1 MRAILAAL
9 ILATAS
15 IAIPAMPAYAD
26 GIDRPRA
33 ARPAPRPRPPAVRPA
48 PAPVAPAPVVA
59 PEPETVTLSQSFF
72 SGGVGADVGMGF
84 VGGGGR
90 VIVQGA
96 SATAIAFSSARASA
110 SAGARG
116 GYRGGHGGG
125 GGCGCR

>member
-15 IAIPAMPAYAD
+15 IAVPVMPAYAD
-26 GIDRPRA
+26 GIERPRPVRP
-33 ARPAPRPRPPAVRPA
+33 ARPPRPRPVRPA
-48 PAPVAPAPVVA
+48 PAPIPPPPAPAPQ
-59 PEPETVTLSQSFF
+59 PETVTLSQSFF
-72 SGGVGADVGMGF
+72 TGGVGADIGGGF

-96 SATAIAFSSARASA
+96 SATAVAFASARASA

-116 GYRGGHGGG
+116 GFRGGHGGG
-125 GGCGCR
+125 GCGCR